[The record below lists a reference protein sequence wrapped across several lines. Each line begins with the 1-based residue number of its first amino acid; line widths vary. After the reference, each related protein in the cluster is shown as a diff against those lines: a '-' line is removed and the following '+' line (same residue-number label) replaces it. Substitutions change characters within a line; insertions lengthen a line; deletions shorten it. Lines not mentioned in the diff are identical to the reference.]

1 MTQRLILASQSP
13 RRRELL
19 AQVGV
24 AFAVAGVAV
33 DERRHSG
40 EAPGAYVERLA
51 RAKARAGAGR
61 VASDE
66 VVMGADTAV
75 VADGDILGKPAH
87 EADALAVLA
96 RLSGRSHTVC
106 TGVAALVGTRVD
118 TCVATSQVTL
128 RPTSATERRAY
139 WHSGEPQGK
148 AGGYAIQGL
157 GAAFVEGLTGSY
169 SNVVGLPLF
178 ETLALLRGFGID
190 PLFERA
196 PSWLPA

>member
-24 AFAVAGVAV
+24 AFAVEGVAV

-66 VVMGADTAV
+66 LVMGADT
-75 VADGDILGKPAH
+75 
-87 EADALAVLA
+87 
-96 RLSGRSHTVC
+96 
-106 TGVAALVGTRVD
+106 
-118 TCVATSQVTL
+118 
-128 RPTSATERRAY
+128 
-139 WHSGEPQGK
+139 
-148 AGGYAIQGL
+148 
-157 GAAFVEGLTGSY
+157 
-169 SNVVGLPLF
+169 
-178 ETLALLRGFGID
+178 
-190 PLFERA
+190 
-196 PSWLPA
+196 